1 MSKEQQINKYIS
13 QWYDWLLNEVSKN
26 IANGMMSEYRED
38 LLHHI
43 ILDLYNLP
51 DAKINQMVTDDK
63 LRWYLL
69 RGAAL
74 QLKSSTSPF
83 YRIWRR
89 HKLQVR
95 ENYTHNGEHDSFSGK
110 GILEQIYEPYE
121 ITDWELCFR
130 KMWDNELNFYQKTLL
145 QRKFMD
151 KWSYQEMFEYYQ
163 ISKRHMIKD
172 INETII
178 QIRTKCNCNE

>member
-1 MSKEQQINKYIS
+1 MTKEQQINKYIA
-13 QWYDWLLNEVSKN
+13 QWYDWLLNEISNN

-43 ILDLYNLP
+43 ILDTYNLP

-89 HKLQVR
+89 NKMSSR
-95 ENYTHNGEHDSFSGK
+95 ENYTHNGENESFNGK
-110 GILEQIYEPYE
+110 GILEKIYEPYE
-121 ITDWELCFR
+121 MAEWEKCFH
-130 KMWDNELNFYQKTLL
+130 NEWENLHWYQKHLL
-145 QRKFMD
+145 ERKFIQ
-151 KWSYQEMFEYYQ
+151 KWSYQRMFEHYN
-163 ISKRHMIKD
+163 ISKRHIIKD
-172 INETII
+172 INETILTL
-178 QIRTKCNCNE
+178 RNKCNCDE